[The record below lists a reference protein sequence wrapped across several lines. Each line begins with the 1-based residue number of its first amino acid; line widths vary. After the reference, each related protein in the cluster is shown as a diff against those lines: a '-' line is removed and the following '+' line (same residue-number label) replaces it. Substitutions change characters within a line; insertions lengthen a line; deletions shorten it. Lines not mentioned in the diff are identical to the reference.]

1 MSLDIRDQICPLCGA
16 ADVSELCQDGRRKF
30 LSCRTCNLVFV
41 PAGQFLSSGD
51 EKARYDLH
59 QNSPDDPGYRRF
71 LSRLFIPM
79 QERLAA
85 GSYGLDFG
93 SGPGPT
99 LSVMFE
105 EMGHTMA
112 IYDYCYA
119 TDRSVLENQYDFI
132 TATEVLEHLHNPKED
147 LDRLW
152 TSLKPG
158 GWLGVMTKLAP
169 DREAFARWTY
179 KNDATHVCFF
189 SGSTFEW
196 LAAQWQ
202 AEITFVNRD
211 VILFYKKMNTP
222 AQSKLFPRKI
232 RQN

>member
-1 MSLDIRDQICPLCGA
+1 
-16 ADVSELCQDGRRKF
+16 
-30 LSCRTCNLVFV
+30 
-41 PAGQFLSSGD
+41 
-51 EKARYDLH
+51 
-59 QNSPDDPGYRRF
+59 
-71 LSRLFIPM
+71 
-79 QERLAA
+79 
-85 GSYGLDFG
+85 
-93 SGPGPT
+93 
-99 LSVMFE
+99 MFE